1 MSKFTLLHET
11 PDHFVL
17 HNGKASF
24 HVAKKGINE
33 PTADKIRS
41 FADGGAVEQKESFQ
55 LPEPPQSNLDDIY
68 TPTPLPTPEEEK
80 PRKIEMDAQPE
91 QALSKGGKAV
101 QKMDTG
107 GDVSDVQAP
116 NSDNTK
122 DIPKITTVEQP
133 NSENTKG
140 IPHLKTFDDGGTV
153 TIDPDKAQSVSD
165 SFKGAV
171 HSFDQG
177 GEVDSNQ
184 AQLSNSLKQAFKTP
198 PPKDQRAP
206 ASEEDRDAEYA
217 RIRQQNTQNMQGYS
231 GGGAVASNKVQDI
244 SNETQ
249 TQAIKRYAAGEPANL
264 AKGGHVHHNAG
275 KNQLH
280 FHFYDGAVVPTQLD
294 KEEGA
299 GPQQPSALDKYVG
312 GEPIKMVDGGDVPAA
327 SSEGD
332 KLEQA
337 AQEVQA
343 GLNSQTAPAPASTP
357 DNSTATNASSSP
369 STPADS
375 TTVPQAQQI
384 PAVQKPLPPTP
395 DQSPT
400 MLSDFD
406 KALELEKTGI
416 QQGANAQ
423 SEGYKQTAQ
432 VIGQNVMQQKQMQD
446 AYKLEA
452 DKITAQNTQLFNDVA
467 SSKVDPNHFW
477 NSKSTGGKIMATI
490 GVILGGIGGGASG
503 TPNQALATLQNHIQ
517 QDIDA
522 QKNDQS
528 NKMNL
533 YKMGLERY
541 RDAQSAQQF
550 ATLQSN
556 ALLQGTLSK
565 IAAQTGNSQA
575 QATAHQLIG
584 QLGVQN
590 AGIRSELA
598 MKQAAFSSMNQA
610 PSAQAGVD
618 PNKLRLLITAGIIPK
633 EEVPTAMKE
642 YGEYQKLSNSLDEVD
657 SVFKQARQ
665 DSTYTQRAAEAIPGG
680 SMLPTMRDSTKN
692 FQAETNSLL
701 DKYTK
706 DLTGRVTPQSMENL
720 RHSIPLAGDS
730 PDVFNRKLQTFKDIV
745 REAYSFPTLTT
756 ARILNPNNPVTQS
769 TATRNKKFS
778 ESKPK

>member
-24 HVAKKGINE
+24 HIAKKGIAE

-41 FADGGAVEQKESFQ
+41 FANGGRTTAGDITQKENQKNMHKIDKNIASAKRYTDGGMTESPEEAGIEAVAQKHAG
-55 LPEPPQSNLDDIY
+55 QSNASDTETEIEAAEQQRRANEK
-68 TPTPLPTPEEEK
+68 TQPTDYVK
-80 PRKIEMDAQPE
+80 Y
-91 QALSKGGKAV
+91 
-101 QKMDTG
+101 
-107 GDVSDVQAP
+107 
-116 NSDNTK
+116 NN
-122 DIPKITTVEQP
+122 
-133 NSENTKG
+133 
-140 IPHLKTFDDGGTV
+140 
-153 TIDPDKAQSVSD
+153 PDKFSEGGNVTEDSVQQDNLWTGLKNAFSAPEA
-165 SFKGAV
+165 KTQP
-171 HSFDQG
+171 DQ
-177 GEVDSNQ
+177 Q
-184 AQLSNSLKQAFKTP
+184 Q
-198 PPKDQRAP
+198 
-206 ASEEDRDAEYA
+206 DREQQYKK
-217 RIRQQNTQNMQGYS
+217 IRETNTQNMETGNYS
-231 GGGAVASNKVQDI
+231 
-244 SNETQ
+244 
-249 TQAIKRYAAGEPANL
+249 
-264 AKGGHVHHNAG
+264 KGGYVHHNAG
-275 KNQLH
+275 KNQIHL
-280 FHFYDGAVVPTQLD
+280 HFYDGAVVPTQLD

-299 GPQQPSALDKYVG
+299 GPQQASPLDKYVG
-312 GEPIKMVDGGDVPAA
+312 GEPQKLAEGGETQ
-327 SSEGD
+327 SSDSD
-332 KLEQA
+332 KLAQA
-337 AQEVQA
+337 AQEIQQNTDTQNTAIADASADQA
-343 GLNSQTAPAPASTP
+343 ATPETPEPIAQEAAAP
-357 DNSTATNASSSP
+357 
-369 STPADS
+369 
-375 TTVPQAQQI
+375 VPQAQQI
-384 PAVQKPLPPTP
+384 PAVQKPLPTTP
-395 DQSPT
+395 VQQPQ
-400 MLSDFD
+400 MLSDLD
-406 KALELEKTGI
+406 KSLALEKQGI
-416 QQGANAQ
+416 QEGANAQ
-423 SEGYKQTAQ
+423 SEGYKATAQ
-432 VIGQNVMQQKQMQD
+432 AVGQNVLEQKARID
-446 AYKLEA
+446 AWKLEA
-452 DKITAQNTQLFNDVA
+452 DKITQQNEQIYNAVA

-477 NSKSTGGKIMATI
+477 NNKSTGGKIAATI
-490 GVILGGIGGGASG
+490 GVLLGGIAGGADGS
-503 TPNQALATLQNHIQ
+503 NNNKALATMQNQIQ

-522 QKNDQS
+522 QKTDTS

-565 IAAQTGNSQA
+565 IAAQTGNVQA
-575 QATAHQLIG
+575 QASAHQMIG
-584 QLGVQN
+584 QIGVQN

-598 MKQAAFSSMNQA
+598 MKQAAFSSMNQT